1 MIGIVIAIIECFI
14 IANFIIKS
22 LGPRI
27 LKTYVWLLYI
37 ILAALLFIDIE
48 FASKLFES
56 ESITGILQ
64 IIICMIFSLIFLNG
78 SIYKKILIAVIS
90 NLLILIVNISIVSI
104 LSLFL
109 DASIVEL
116 MEQYNV
122 VWLYAVLLSKLCY
135 FLLTNFLLAVQKK
148 VPYQISIKEGGAIL
162 LIFIVTL
169 FIGIMILEQNIVT
182 GNYESSYLMVS
193 IIGLIVINILSFY
206 ILTYISKENEKK
218 LKYYML
224 DMQIENH
231 KNEVIEVQ
239 KQYKEMQ
246 KIRHDFKNYIL
257 CSISLLK
264 ENKTDEAKK
273 YLTDIVDE
281 KLTPE
286 ISYIYTSNSAV
297 NAIINAKLNKCKQLG
312 IETHY
317 DIVDNIEIDDIDISI
332 LLANLFDNSIEACTH
347 NTSKSIISLTIT
359 YEKAYLNIIIK
370 NTIDKPVLKDNPN
383 LHTTKKDKT
392 KHGYGL
398 KTIDDIVKKYDG
410 IKRYYEKG
418 NFFYADIWLK
428 SPFLPEILKS

>member
-1 MIGIVIAIIECFI
+1 MIGIVIVIIECFI

-27 LKTYVWLLYI
+27 LKTYLWLLYI

-48 FASKLFES
+48 FAGKLFES

-64 IIICMIFSLIFLNG
+64 IIICIIFSIVFLKG
-78 SIYKKILIAVIS
+78 SIYKKILISVIS
-90 NLLILIVNISIVSI
+90 NLLILIINVSIISI
-104 LSLFL
+104 LSLFI
-109 DASIVEL
+109 DGSIVEL
-116 MEQYNV
+116 MELYNV

-135 FLLTNFLLAVQKK
+135 FLITNFLLAVQKK

-169 FIGIMILEQNIVT
+169 LIGIMILEQNIVT
-182 GNYESSYLMVS
+182 GNYESNYLMVS
-193 IIGLIVINILSFY
+193 MIGLIIINILSFY
-206 ILTYISKENEKK
+206 ILTYISKENERK

-224 DMQIENH
+224 DLQIKNH

-239 KQYKEMQ
+239 KQYKELQ

-257 CSISLLK
+257 CSLSLLK

-273 YLTDIVDE
+273 YLTDILDE

-286 ISYIYTSNSAV
+286 ISYINTSNSAV
-297 NAIINAKLNKCKQLG
+297 NAILNAKLNKCKQLG
-312 IETHY
+312 IETNY
-317 DIVDNIEIDDIDISI
+317 DIVDHMEIDDIDISI
-332 LLANLFDNSIEACTH
+332 LLANLFDNSIEACNY
-347 NTSKSIISLTIT
+347 NTSKSSISLIIT
-359 YEKAYLNIIIK
+359 YEKAYLNIIMK
-370 NTIDKPVLKDNPN
+370 NSIEKSVLKDNPN

-410 IKRYYEKG
+410 INKYYEKG

-428 SPFLPEILKS
+428 QSSLSETHS